1 MGDVLGKRDVSSHYV
16 LVYLPRQLS
25 STELPRGYHMLAGI
39 EYKQNTNKTLR
50 IKRKH
55 IQQAG
60 GILEHATFFREKIM
74 KAFSVLHVI
83 ARHPLEAGREASG
96 NTSLSWKR

>member
-50 IKRKH
+50 IKSKH
-55 IQQAG
+55 I
-60 GILEHATFFREKIM
+60 
-74 KAFSVLHVI
+74 
-83 ARHPLEAGREASG
+83 
-96 NTSLSWKR
+96 